1 MADFCPVCTGVPGM
15 GSPPVAIFPGL
26 GLLTRQSAGKIPH
39 RVVNRCRK
47 GCCKSIQSRDG
58 PRQQAG
64 ARAKQWVP
72 SSNQGP
78 RTIAVCRTKARGT
91 DPGGIGRPT
100 ALTTPGGLP
109 RRARR
114 RSPVPATGPG
124 HKRGGGRII
133 HFSYAP
139 NSCTQRGGPGELA
152 SRQDRDT
159 SLSGDVNRSAH
170 SARSSFKPK
179 LRSRPRSA
187 ARQAYDRIVVASAW

>member
-58 PRQQAG
+58 KGNKPERGPNSGCLQEAT
-64 ARAKQWVP
+64 K
-72 SSNQGP
+72 GP
-78 RTIAVCRTKARGT
+78 RRSRSCRTKARGT

-100 ALTTPGGLP
+100 ALTAPGGLP
-109 RRARR
+109 RGPGTAPRPR
-114 RSPVPATGPG
+114 PTGPG
-124 HKRGGGRII
+124 ANEEGDV
-133 HFSYAP
+133 SSTCA
-139 NSCTQRGGPGELA
+139 CTQLGGPGELA
-152 SRQDRDT
+152 ARQDRDT
-159 SLSGDVNRSAH
+159 NLSSDVNRSAH

-179 LRSRPRSA
+179 LRNRPRSA
-187 ARQAYDRIVVASAW
+187 ARQAFGSLWLLRGASAW